1 MKYLIEAINGEKKVE
16 YEKDF
21 MKIKFNSHNDLPL
34 NKMLKFHLTT
44 VIVRSVFEEDASY
57 YPHVFLNKYFSVV

>member
-1 MKYLIEAINGEKKVE
+1 MKYLSEAINGEKKVE

-21 MKIKFNSHNDLPL
+21 MKIKFNLHNDLPL
-34 NKMLKFHLTT
+34 NNMLKFHLAT

-57 YPHVFLNKYFSVV
+57 YPQVFLDEYFSVV